1 MLINRVIWRNQL
13 QWNKLRI
20 KYGNYHIDIEFEVT
34 FTSKKVGQFGLND
47 DRLNRLKLMEDL
59 FQKGL
64 TYPQISD
71 ELNRR
76 GLRKVRT
83 NTPYTKKDVG
93 MGLLKYR
100 KRLIRNDKPTIT
112 NIKERLVL
120 VPLKTQKSI
129 TPNSK

>member
-1 MLINRVIWRNQL
+1 MNLIYHSQRIPL
-13 QWNKLRI
+13 LWNNFRMIYGSYRI
-20 KYGNYHIDIEFEVT
+20 DVEFEVT
-34 FTSKKVGQFGLND
+34 FTSKKVGQFGLSD
-47 DRLNRLKLMEDL
+47 DRLNRLRLMEDL

-71 ELNRR
+71 ELNHR

-100 KRLIRNDKPTIT
+100 KRLKRNDKPTIT

-120 VPLKTQKSI
+120 VPLNISQNHS
-129 TPNSK
+129 

>member
-1 MLINRVIWRNQL
+1 MIYGSY
-13 QWNKLRI
+13 RI
-20 KYGNYHIDIEFEVT
+20 DVEFEVT

-64 TYPQISD
+64 MYPQISD
-71 ELNRR
+71 ELNSR

-100 KRLIRNDKPTIT
+100 KRLKRTDKPTIT
-112 NIKERLVL
+112 NLKKRLVL
-120 VPLKTQKSI
+120 VPLKTSQI
-129 TPNSK
+129 Y

>member
-13 QWNKLRI
+13 QWNNFRMI
-20 KYGNYHIDIEFEVT
+20 YGNYRIDVEFEVT

-100 KRLIRNDKPTIT
+100 KRLKRNDKPTIT

-120 VPLKTQKSI
+120 VPLKT
-129 TPNSK
+129 SKIRD